1 MQVTCSTSR
10 YESGRKLP
18 LGSYEELS
26 WLKEGGGKLEG
37 LNGQGAQLPCSLL
50 PQRDPRIL
58 ITMICF
64 LDSETLASGISV
76 FLPPTLLTF
85 LGTSACH
92 RSQGFAETKS
102 NSSSPQKFAVYVMQR
117 KVSECRHRRK
127 KKVEKE
133 TTQHWKL
140 VCATVLN
147 DYPGPLGEAGIIP
160 F

>member
-10 YESGRKLP
+10 FESGRKLP

-76 FLPPTLLTF
+76 FLSPNPPHLPWNFCL
-85 LGTSACH
+85 
-92 RSQGFAETKS
+92 
-102 NSSSPQKFAVYVMQR
+102 PQ
-117 KVSECRHRRK
+117 VSRLCRD
-127 KKVEKE
+127 EK
-133 TTQHWKL
+133 
-140 VCATVLN
+140 
-147 DYPGPLGEAGIIP
+147 
-160 F
+160 